1 MQHAVSKTSAAI
13 YKLIEPYC
21 RTITWSSKTFS
32 NRLNG
37 VIFQV
42 FADFEGRSEND
53 IKKNDNDDDATTD
66 SEPDE
71 VGDAN
76 AGDDGEDGDDDDDD
90 ASDDDAS

>member
-13 YKLIEPYC
+13 YKLMEPYC
-21 RTITWSSKTFS
+21 LTITCSYKTFS

-53 IKKNDNDDDATTD
+53 VKKNDGDDDDATTD

-76 AGDDGEDGDDDDDD
+76 AGDDGDDDD

>member
-13 YKLIEPYC
+13 YKLMEPYC
-21 RTITWSSKTFS
+21 LTITCSYKTFS

-53 IKKNDNDDDATTD
+53 VKKNDADDDATTD

-76 AGDDGEDGDDDDDD
+76 AGDDGDDDDT
-90 ASDDDAS
+90 SDDDAS